1 MTDKKKANT
10 IGTTRS
16 DASFNPPITIT
27 TQLRASKNLNP
38 LLIGN
43 FKSVSTYLDYS
54 LILRIAQL
62 DY

>member
-1 MTDKKKANT
+1 M
-10 IGTTRS
+10 GTTRS
-16 DASFNPPITIT
+16 DANFNPPITIT

-62 DY
+62 DYK